1 MLNLEQDT
9 MNVTDGFLYINNLL
23 EEEVERVA
31 NFYSNG
37 FTNNYIYL
45 TTDGGQNTAM
55 NFILDLINK
64 NKNNTTLILNETV
77 ASNGLVLYIKA
88 ECKKEVKP
96 NSYAIAHLSYFNM
109 KITGY
114 NMDGISSSEVKHLKN
129 LNKELINM
137 YESIGIDKKLINK
150 MIKGEDVLIDYK
162 FLKKYTD
169 EYNRKNK
176 KLL

>member
-1 MLNLEQDT
+1 
-9 MNVTDGFLYINNLL
+9 
-23 EEEVERVA
+23 
-31 NFYSNG
+31 
-37 FTNNYIYL
+37 
-45 TTDGGQNTAM
+45 
-55 NFILDLINK
+55 
-64 NKNNTTLILNETV
+64 
-77 ASNGLVLYIKA
+77 
-88 ECKKEVKP
+88 
-96 NSYAIAHLSYFNM
+96 M